1 MTEKVQAVT
10 VICLPMEYFA
20 LKPLCVT
27 LVSVRNLSIMEEPVE
42 CWVDGRVLP
51 QSREIKL
58 ALDVEPSRSSK

>member
-1 MTEKVQAVT
+1 
-10 VICLPMEYFA
+10 MEYFA

-42 CWVDGRVLP
+42 CWVEGRVLP

-58 ALDVEPSRSSK
+58 ALDVGPSRTSK

>member
-1 MTEKVQAVT
+1 MNL
-10 VICLPMEYFA
+10 IHLLMEYFA

-27 LVSVRNLSIMEEPVE
+27 LWSVRNLSNMEEPVE
-42 CWVDGRVLP
+42 CWVEGRLLP